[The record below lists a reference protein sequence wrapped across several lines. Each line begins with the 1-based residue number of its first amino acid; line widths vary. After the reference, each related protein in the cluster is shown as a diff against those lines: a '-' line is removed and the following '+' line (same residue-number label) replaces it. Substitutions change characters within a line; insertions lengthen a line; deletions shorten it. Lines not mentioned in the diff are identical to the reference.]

1 MTKPETEIRSLFER
15 YNETLVKQKKE
26 VLERLTKWGNELVRL
41 VEDHVNRQKKILD
54 QHVDAQ
60 KRFLDAERKR
70 FNAEIAAQKK
80 KKDNEQIER
89 LLAEC
94 KALKL
99 DLPIIDQYEQPMSY
113 MRVMTEAQL
122 PPRKTDENSVHKTE
136 ENQSQ
141 NRSTEDNGNGISA
154 SEKSLRKPTSTNA
167 RSPR

>member
-1 MTKPETEIRSLFER
+1 MCSF
-15 YNETLVKQKKE
+15 NETLVKKRKE

-41 VEDHVNRQKKILD
+41 VEDHVNRQKKLLD

-94 KALKL
+94 QALKL

-122 PPRKTDENSVHKTE
+122 PPRKTDENSLHETE

-141 NRSTEDNGNGISA
+141 NRSTEDNGNGNGISA
-154 SEKSLRKPTSTNA
+154 GERSLRTPTSANA